1 MCCHFPI
8 SWALEEG
15 LEEKEEK
22 EQRLPP
28 APHLVLSWPPAGAEL
43 PKLDL
48 TSRARQLLPFPQV
61 AKARTYPPR
70 GLLRLDHGELG
81 YPFAGLLGP
90 GRQSWLRADRPPRTV
105 KGGQRGGGV
114 GVSVGSVVPME
125 ENLKWGGDWGRC
137 HGQLSRAMGWAVGGK
152 GVCS

>member
-61 AKARTYPPR
+61 AKARIYPPR
-70 GLLRLDHGELG
+70 GLLRLDRGELG

-90 GRQSWLRADRPPRTV
+90 GRQS
-105 KGGQRGGGV
+105 GE
-114 GVSVGSVVPME
+114 S
-125 ENLKWGGDWGRC
+125 
-137 HGQLSRAMGWAVGGK
+137 
-152 GVCS
+152 